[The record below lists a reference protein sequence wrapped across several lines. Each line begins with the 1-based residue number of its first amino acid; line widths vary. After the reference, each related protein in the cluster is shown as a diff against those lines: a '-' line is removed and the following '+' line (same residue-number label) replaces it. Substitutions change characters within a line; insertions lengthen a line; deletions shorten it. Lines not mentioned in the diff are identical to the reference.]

1 MEKMR
6 QQPHV
11 IMFND
16 GRMPMVSS
24 GVSGQLQH
32 VSVVGHVQ
40 RLPGPSDT
48 VLMGGESDELPSKK
62 KATSFKITNVYLSRP
77 PSNDGDDSCDDNEDL
92 EDSHTEDLSD
102 IADSLS
108 SQLETVA
115 ALNQSNGPGSAVWNR
130 NSQQISHDDLHL
142 INKPNAN
149 SLRRQSSD
157 KDWEPY
163 PHPGFGF
170 VTFHQY
176 PVSYLDKGM
185 VYNSLECSPE
195 MADISNQPVNIGHQD
210 LKTKFKV
217 VKVETTQPLKRGRW
231 TCIDFTDKHTTPAPA
246 AAASTVSSGSDG
258 GGGKSSAATGT
269 SKTMTRTEV
278 ERHYSGGQPA
288 VETAVALD
296 SSLSSASSAK
306 EPEQRQAVSEPEFTE
321 ERQEEVTSSNYKET
335 EESDQTELTVET
347 YLDTAKTGVTTLPQL
362 EPVAP
367 VVSSS
372 SSKSALNSPGSE
384 QSAKTKPGLHIG
396 LQQAVPVIT
405 ATPHSLITS
414 AAPPPMPDVSSL
426 QQTIGQVIRLNDGTL
441 AQVALAPLPPQQQQM
456 GNSVIPNS
464 GQMVQQQQQQQYSA
478 VQQQQYMV
486 PQPQVPPQ
494 QPMQPHPSQGN
505 PPQQSAMIQQSMT
518 SSTNQTQQQNLVNY
532 PPPVQQQQMS
542 VGGPHV
548 PMQHQ
553 NTSQMSVQMMPPV
566 VSVSSSELSMMQQ
579 FPAPVTSLSS
589 PTKRGSIVKGVSS
602 HQSRPLQTG
611 SGKPV
616 LGGAMATISYIQ
628 EAGAG
633 ILSLTGDRDG

>member
-1 MEKMR
+1 M
-6 QQPHV
+6 
-11 IMFND
+11 
-16 GRMPMVSS
+16 
-24 GVSGQLQH
+24 
-32 VSVVGHVQ
+32 
-40 RLPGPSDT
+40 
-48 VLMGGESDELPSKK
+48 
-62 KATSFKITNVYLSRP
+62 
-77 PSNDGDDSCDDNEDL
+77 
-92 EDSHTEDLSD
+92 
-102 IADSLS
+102 
-108 SQLETVA
+108 
-115 ALNQSNGPGSAVWNR
+115 
-130 NSQQISHDDLHL
+130 
-142 INKPNAN
+142 
-149 SLRRQSSD
+149 
-157 KDWEPY
+157 
-163 PHPGFGF
+163 
-170 VTFHQY
+170 TFHQY
-176 PVSYLDKGM
+176 PVSYLDKGV

-258 GGGKSSAATGT
+258 GGSKSIGATGT

-296 SSLSSASSAK
+296 SSLSSASSVK
-306 EPEQRQAVSEPEFTE
+306 EPEQRQVVPEPEFTE

-347 YLDTAKTGVTTLPQL
+347 HLDTAKTGVTTH
-362 EPVAP
+362 EAVAP
-367 VVSSS
+367 VVASSS
-372 SSKSALNSPGSE
+372 LNSPGSE
-384 QSAKTKPGLHIG
+384 QSTKTKPGLHIG

-405 ATPHSLITS
+405 ATPHSPITS
-414 AAPPPMPDVSSL
+414 GAPPPMPDVSGVSSHQSRSLQTGSGKPVMADVSSL

-464 GQMVQQQQQQQYSA
+464 GQMVQQQQQQYSA
-478 VQQQQYMV
+478 VQQQYMV
-486 PQPQVPPQ
+486 QQPQVPPQ
-494 QPMQPHPSQGN
+494 QPMQPHPSQSN

-532 PPPVQQQQMS
+532 PPPVQQQQQMS

-553 NTSQMSVQMMPPV
+553 NTSQMSVQMMPPG

-589 PTKRGSIVKGVSS
+589 PTKRGSIVSGVSS
-602 HQSRPLQTG
+602 HQSRPLPTG

-616 LGGAMATISYIQ
+616 IGGAMATFSYIQ

-633 ILSLTGDRDG
+633 ILSLTGDRDGGLVEKLEMELGERSRTEVGELGELDR